1 MKSRIEDKV
10 YEDQV
15 LLVPRPCLFER
26 LRIWGRSFFG
36 TEALFAFFIA
46 FPCLYLG
53 IETLFAFFVWPGHF
67 SVGRKS
73 GQSALPTDRVCMRTI
88 LICPGRT
95 ILSKRQGRGTSGAL
109 SVVAGVRLLLVLHSS
124 DALYQSLTTH
134 PSRGFRVQ
142 DLGFRVWVK
151 ELGFRA

>member
-1 MKSRIEDKV
+1 VKSRIEDKV

-73 GQSALPTDRVCMRTI
+73 GKSAIPTDRVCMRAS
-88 LICPGRT
+88 LICPQIFT
-95 ILSKRQGRGTSGAL
+95 LEKTGA
-109 SVVAGVRLLLVLHSS
+109 REE
-124 DALYQSLTTH
+124 Q
-134 PSRGFRVQ
+134 
-142 DLGFRVWVK
+142 
-151 ELGFRA
+151 